1 MFTETLI
8 SDRRRSGLSL
18 FASLETFETKLEK
31 MSQGWFSMSGSS
43 SGDQQQQQQQSGSS
57 LLADWNSYAA
67 SRDFEESGGSFGF
80 DIESAVRSANDT
92 VSGTFSV

>member
-1 MFTETLI
+1 M
-8 SDRRRSGLSL
+8 
-18 FASLETFETKLEK
+18 EK
-31 MSQGWFSMSGSS
+31 MAQGWFSMGGSS
-43 SGDQQQQQQQSGSS
+43 GGDQQQEPQQKSSS

-67 SRDFEESGGSFGF
+67 SRDVEEGGGSFGF

>member
-1 MFTETLI
+1 
-8 SDRRRSGLSL
+8 
-18 FASLETFETKLEK
+18 
-31 MSQGWFSMSGSS
+31 MSQGWFSLGGSTS
-43 SGDQQQQQQQSGSS
+43 ADQKQPEQQKSGSS

-67 SRDFEESGGSFGF
+67 ARDVEEGGGGSGSFGF

>member
-1 MFTETLI
+1 
-8 SDRRRSGLSL
+8 L
-18 FASLETFETKLEK
+18 FAFLEDPETQK
-31 MSQGWFSMSGSS
+31 MSQGWFSMGGSS
-43 SGDQQQQQQQSGSS
+43 TVDQQQQSGSS